1 MNIELRMRGMQAML
15 NRLTRVEKEYRSPG
29 ALKAQLGRILVR
41 QTKHRIEEEKA
52 APDGTA
58 WRPWS
63 REYAATR
70 GPGDSLLVHSRRLLN
85 SLRASVTK
93 DGASVHSDR
102 EYAARQ
108 NFHRPFL
115 GLSGDNRTE
124 VKDFVEEWFAKI

>member
-70 GPGDSLLVHSRRLLN
+70 GPSWSPAGRSPARSISARTGSTRGLLQSRRSA
-85 SLRASVTK
+85 SLK
-93 DGASVHSDR
+93 
-102 EYAARQ
+102 YA
-108 NFHRPFL
+108 RPL
-115 GLSGDNRTE
+115 QTPVCLAAMVG
-124 VKDFVEEWFAKI
+124 